1 MGAGVVQS
9 TVQPFPSLPPL
20 ADADMT
26 GHLWV
31 QELVAGHPL
40 RFRLDESGRI
50 VFGDAERELPEPPAP
65 SLRATVRHVR
75 ERFDRHAIGAA
86 ASDPPAVT
94 FYGVATR
101 FEGVPYDFEHLP
113 PFLGTDVHDGDGYL
127 PPDRVEQVF
136 DGLGLHPV
144 NAVEKELDAEH
155 TDPAAIETPDSA
167 WYDGPAAGVVV
178 RNKRGDRAARHDE
191 AASREVDPLP
201 SVPAAAAAAAVTS
214 RRVRLAASMAP
225 AEDPGF
231 DPVYERVL
239 ELVYREEHARLP
251 EDLDDRAFRSAVA
264 ERVGELR

>member
-1 MGAGVVQS
+1 M
-9 TVQPFPSLPPL
+9 QPLPPL
-20 ADADMT
+20 PALADAEMT

-31 QELVAGHPL
+31 QELVVGHPL
-40 RFRLDESGRI
+40 RFQLDDSGRI
-50 VFGDAERELPEPPAP
+50 VFADAERELPEPPP
-65 SLRATVRHVR
+65 SSLRATVRHVR
-75 ERFDRHAIGAA
+75 ERFDRQAIEAA
-86 ASDPPAVT
+86 ASDTSAVA

-101 FEGVPYDFEHLP
+101 FEGVPYDFERLP
-113 PFLGTDVHDGDGYL
+113 PFLGTDVHDGDDYL

-144 NAVEKELDAEH
+144 NAVEKELDARY

-178 RNKRGDRAARHDE
+178 RNKRGDRAARSDE
-191 AASREVDPLP
+191 AASREVEPLP
-201 SVPAAAAAAAVTS
+201 SAPAAAAAAAVTS
-214 RRVRLAASMAP
+214 RRVRLAASMARGEAP
-225 AEDPGF
+225 EF

-251 EDLDDRAFRSAVA
+251 GDLDDRAFRTAVA